1 VEPLLVVSD
10 DGPGIPVDFRERIFE
25 RFERLDPARS
35 QAAGGTGLGLAITRE
50 IVERHG
56 GTITVDGTN
65 STGARFVLRI
75 PAG

>member
-1 VEPLLVVSD
+1 MSD

-25 RFERLDPARS
+25 RFERLDAARN
-35 QAAGGTGLGLAITRE
+35 QATGGTGLGLAITRE

-56 GTITVDGTN
+56 GTITVDGTK